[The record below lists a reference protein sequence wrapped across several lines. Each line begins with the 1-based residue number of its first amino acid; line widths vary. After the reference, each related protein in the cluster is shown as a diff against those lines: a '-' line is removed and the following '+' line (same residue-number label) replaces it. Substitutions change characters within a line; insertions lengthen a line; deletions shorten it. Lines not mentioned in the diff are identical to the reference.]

1 MRRYSI
7 LVTECGANHEVRLC
21 DVDSNPQQIVD
32 GLKAKRLKVYLTP
45 KAKRGLS
52 DIKRHDR
59 IRIIDNGSAAG
70 PAM

>member
-7 LVTECGANHEVRLC
+7 LVTKYGADHQVRLC
-21 DVDSNPQQIVD
+21 DVDSKPQQIVD

-45 KAKRGLS
+45 KAKRLS
-52 DIKRHDR
+52 DIKRYDR

-70 PAM
+70 PAT